1 MSQRTKSA
9 AFFLIGNG
17 LAGILHY
24 LYQVQASRALTTAQ
38 FADLNSWIAYITL
51 FLLAG
56 TLLQVQANFVPV
68 GGWPLRIVSIAT
80 VFSAVFA
87 TYLWGAFGKAFSMP
101 QAFVIVIIGAGL
113 GWLLGQA
120 QSRMRFF
127 SMTIANLLVA
137 ATKLGLLA
145 APLAMTPVDLY
156 SFAMMASYLPG
167 LTWLAYVL
175 WNDRDVASAK
185 PRRGWRIWAAP
196 LMIASAGALIPSMD
210 MILIERIESA
220 DVFQIF
226 ARSVIFYKGVYF
238 VVFNVAQL
246 LLPAQLRGEA
256 SGARIRNPWTLLL
269 AITAGAALIGLT
281 GPAFARHGLGWTEV
295 PPSWMVFISCFNIA
309 LLAWFFVRLQQACA
323 SHHLRPAAQAFG
335 LLLFEIALQSLGL
348 WHLAG
353 YYICALTLQGLIL
366 FLILRPTKI

>member
-1 MSQRTKSA
+1 MKSA
-9 AFFLIGNG
+9 AVFLIGNG
-17 LAGILHY
+17 LAGVLHY
-24 LYQVQASRALTTAQ
+24 LYQVQASRALDTAQ

-51 FLLAG
+51 FLLVG
-56 TLLQVQANFVPV
+56 TLLQVQACFVPV
-68 GGWPLRIVSIAT
+68 AGWPLRIVSIA
-80 VFSAVFA
+80 AVF
-87 TYLWGAFGKAFSMP
+87 GAVLGSYFWSHVGEAFSMP
-101 QAFVIVIIGAGL
+101 QAFVIVAVGAGL

-120 QSRMRFF
+120 QSRLRFF

-145 APLAMTPVDLY
+145 VPLKMAAVDLY
-156 SFAMMASYLPG
+156 SFALIASYLPG
-167 LTWLAYVL
+167 LVWLAAVL
-175 WNDRDVASAK
+175 WNDRDVPPAQ
-185 PRRGWRIWAAP
+185 PQWGWEIWAAP

-210 MILIERIESA
+210 MILIERIESVA
-220 DVFQIF
+220 VFRIF

-256 SGARIRNPWTLLL
+256 SGALIRNPLTLFL
-269 AITAGAALIGLT
+269 AIVGGSALIGLT
-281 GPAFARHGLGWTEV
+281 GPAFAHHVLGWTEA

-323 SHHLRPAAQAFG
+323 SHRLRPAAQAFG
-335 LLLFEIALQSLGL
+335 LLLFEVALQSLGL